1 MPQVHAKAHPL
12 AGKTVKILKGDFK
25 GEEYRL
31 EDWWDRVSGE
41 SWMNCE
47 GNPACIEYAL
57 RSSGLR
63 NKEDA
68 TPIDNNVVYGKIGA
82 FGKLMHVSTLDTLG

>member
-1 MPQVHAKAHPL
+1 MPTKHKQPHPL
-12 AGKTVKILKGDFK
+12 SGNTVKILKGDFK

-41 SWMNCE
+41 SWMSCQ

-63 NKEDA
+63 NAEDK
-68 TPIDNNVVYGKIGA
+68 TPIDDNVVYGKIDGL
-82 FGKLMHVSTLDTLG
+82 GKLMHVSVLDTQP